1 MTLQRL
7 SNALGRLFTPSH
19 LALLLVLS
27 VGVATCSL
35 TGCDNG
41 CEQTRESYLH
51 LSFTP
56 TRGLKMRRITALC
69 ASGSHKYEL
78 KPITAFDDVKFE
90 LDPSDSIAT
99 LTLECTYEDYGDLF
113 MAKEQIVVN
122 YTSQPTFLD
131 LSCGCTMFYQITDA
145 QIEKHTEPDTTSL
158 FHRIIITDSEI
169 RPESDINIKI
179 EY

>member
-1 MTLQRL
+1 MILQRL
-7 SNALGRLFTPSH
+7 SNAVSRHLNLSH
-19 LALLLVLS
+19 LAVILVLAAS
-27 VGVATCSL
+27 VATCL

-41 CEQTRESYLH
+41 CEQTRESFLH

-56 TRGLKMRRITALC
+56 TKGYKLRRITALC
-69 ASGSHKYEL
+69 TSGSHQYEL
-78 KPITAFDDVKFE
+78 KPISAFDDVKFE

-113 MAKEQIVVN
+113 MTKGEVVVN

-131 LSCGCTMFYQITDA
+131 LSCGCTMVYRITNVQLEEHSDLDDKKFFLRA
-145 QIEKHTEPDTTSL
+145 
-158 FHRIIITDSEI
+158 IISDDEI
-169 RPESDINIKI
+169 RPESGINIKI